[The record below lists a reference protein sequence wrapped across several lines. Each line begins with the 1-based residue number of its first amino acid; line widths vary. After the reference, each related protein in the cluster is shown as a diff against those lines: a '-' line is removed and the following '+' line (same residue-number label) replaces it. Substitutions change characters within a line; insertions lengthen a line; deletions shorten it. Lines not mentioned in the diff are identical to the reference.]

1 MADNPPFEVVTFYN
15 LETDEFCVEIW
26 DNRPSGTGKELAV
39 IRMADL
45 DENPNDT
52 RGLRIE
58 NYAPELITQEYL
70 DEVIMRNTKNWL
82 SGTQK

>member
-26 DNRPSGTGKELAV
+26 DNRPNGTGKELAV